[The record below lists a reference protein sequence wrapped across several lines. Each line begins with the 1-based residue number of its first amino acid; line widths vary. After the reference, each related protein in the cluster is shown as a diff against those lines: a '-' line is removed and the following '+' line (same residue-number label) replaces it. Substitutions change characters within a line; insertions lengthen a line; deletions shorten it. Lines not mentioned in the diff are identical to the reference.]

1 MRRNSEEKWGVK
13 EACTRLTSKVRKTV
27 FELNDR
33 MSIAMTSPDDILL
46 FWVPADKSPL
56 KGILARSR
64 LDVAE
69 PDFREVELRFT
80 D

>member
-1 MRRNSEEKWGVK
+1 
-13 EACTRLTSKVRKTV
+13 
-27 FELNDR
+27 
-33 MSIAMTSPDDILL
+33 MTSPDDILL

-56 KGILARSR
+56 KGILATSR